1 VIQKILFLAIGF
13 FFGLVLTRMTSEDR
27 AMASL
32 SLTEGDQPDFLQ
44 NKKWAYKSGPLSL
57 LVNKEFPDLES
68 VELFVQKNE
77 EAQVASDFVATTV
90 YFDEDRSRLSVS
102 INLSD
107 CSISVI
113 ESKGRKELLFI
124 DLRANTFRDLNL
136 DGTWDIVTKIK
147 TNEIYIF
154 SGGEHIAAKSLPQF
168 SNGFYR
174 VEAVNGRVMVFQE
187 EKGSFEV
194 EN

>member
-124 DLRANTFRDLNL
+124 DPRANTFRDLNL